1 MQPLKRKQPFMAHL
15 MELRARLVICLLTLV
30 LFMVLALIFHK
41 ELFKFMCAPLDT
53 INLRLLD
60 EKINALSADNPA
72 LESLLTDR
80 ERLRAGEEPS
90 EAAPIY
96 KLRARGP
103 TSGFLIIL
111 KIGLWG
117 GIMLALP
124 LFISQL
130 WSFVSPGL
138 HSNERK
144 AIAPIFWF
152 GLVFLLLGAALA
164 YLYVV
169 PTALDYLIAVNEA
182 LGLERTL
189 RVEQYVGFVIQLMFA
204 FGLAFELPLVILA
217 LSHLGLVTPAWLWKQ
232 KRYAVL
238 ASVVV
243 GALLTPPDIISQII
257 LAGCMLVLYFF
268 SILLSQLVWRKKAA
282 AEESK
287 VES

>member
-1 MQPLKRKQPFMAHL
+1 MNPLKRKQPFMAHL
-15 MELRARLVICLLTLV
+15 MELRSRLVICILTLV
-30 LFMVLALIFHK
+30 LFMVLALIFHN
-41 ELFKFMCAPLDT
+41 ELFTFVCAPLDD

-60 EKINALSADNPA
+60 EKINALSKDDPA
-72 LESLLTDR
+72 RETLLTDQ
-80 ERLRAGEEPS
+80 ERLRAGKEPS
-90 EAAPIY
+90 ETAPIY

-117 GIMLALP
+117 GLMLALP
-124 LFISQL
+124 LFIGQL

-138 HSNERK
+138 HTNERK

-169 PTALDYLIAVNEA
+169 PTALGYLLAVNEDMD
-182 LGLERTL
+182 LERTL
-189 RVEQYVGFVIQLMFA
+189 RVEEYVSFVIHLMLA

-243 GALLTPPDIISQII
+243 GAVLTPPDIVSQII
-257 LAGCMLVLYFF
+257 LAGCMLVLYCI

-282 AEESK
+282 AEKSQ